1 MKEAYQ
7 LELKTI
13 KTIPKIRGKQ
23 ALWAEENESKQECLK
38 VDLFHRIRNFQQKE
52 KKSKAKADLFLCDF
66 TFLTILDSWSHG
78 FFHV

>member
-1 MKEAYQ
+1 MKEAYE

-38 VDLFHRIRNFQQKE
+38 VGLLHGIRNFQQKE
-52 KKSKAKADLFLCDF
+52 KNPEQKLIYFF
-66 TFLTILDSWSHG
+66 VILH
-78 FFHV
+78 F